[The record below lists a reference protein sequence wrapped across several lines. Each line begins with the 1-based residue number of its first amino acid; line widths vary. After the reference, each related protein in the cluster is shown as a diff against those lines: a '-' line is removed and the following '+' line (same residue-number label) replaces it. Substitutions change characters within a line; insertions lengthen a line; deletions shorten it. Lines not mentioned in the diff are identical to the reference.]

1 MPTRWPCATG
11 CSGAVAPMASEG
23 AGEGAT
29 RPDERR
35 LHPFSWLF
43 VLLTQLRQVI
53 VPLLVLLVLGRGEWW
68 ELMAVVGAAGLA
80 LYSLVYSFGFRYRL
94 EADELVVREG
104 ILDRTERHIPYARVQ
119 NIVQKR
125 NPLHRLFGVSE
136 LRLESAGGAKP
147 EAVMSVI
154 PLADALRIER
164 ILRAHGPDAEAED
177 ATAAPPAIDGA
188 PSPSPILL
196 RLPLAELL
204 RLGLVT
210 NRGWVVIGA
219 GFAALW
225 QVVPEERGVA
235 RGIWRLVEP
244 LIGRGAEY
252 IPGPLAFAVSAALFL
267 LAAMLAVK
275 GLSLLMAMVDFHAF
289 TLERRGERVR
299 TEAGLL
305 TRRVASARRDKIQRL
320 LYAEGWL
327 MRRMGRQALSCEV
340 AGGLVAANEDAGARL
355 RWLAP
360 IARPAEIERIADEV
374 ATGLLPARMDWQPL
388 HPRAWRRM
396 FNASAFWLSV
406 IALPLLIAFGPW
418 VLAGWAVLVA
428 WTFIESRAAA
438 RFAGWAFDG
447 EVFAVRGGW
456 LTRRWTLAQVGR
468 GQSVSL
474 VSTPLDRRAGMA
486 SMSMDTAGVRPGSF
500 KLRVDYLDAAQ
511 ARALHLALSRRLD
524 PERATA

>member
-1 MPTRWPCATG
+1 
-11 CSGAVAPMASEG
+11 MASEG
-23 AGEGAT
+23 EGGDRAL
-29 RPDERR
+29 ERR

-68 ELMAVVGAAGLA
+68 ELMALVGAAGLA

-94 EADELVVREG
+94 EADELIVREG

-136 LRLESAGGAKP
+136 LRLESAGGSKP

-164 ILRAHGPDAEAED
+164 ILRARGPDAEAED
-177 ATAAPPAIDGA
+177 AAATPAADGA
-188 PSPSPILL
+188 PAPSPILL

-219 GFAALW
+219 GFALAW
-225 QVVPEERGVA
+225 QVAPEDRSVVRSA
-235 RGIWRLVEP
+235 WRLVEP
-244 LIGRGAEY
+244 LLGRGADWV
-252 IPGPLAFAVSAALFL
+252 PGPLAWVVSAALFL

-275 GLSLLMAMVDFHAF
+275 GLSLLMAVVDFHGFA
-289 TLERRGERVR
+289 LERRGERVR

-320 LYAEGWL
+320 LYADGWL

-340 AGGLVAANEDAGARL
+340 AGGMVAANEDAGARL

-360 IARPAEIERIADEV
+360 IAPPAEVARIADDV
-374 ATGLLPARMDWQPL
+374 APGLLPARMDWQPL
-388 HPRAWRRM
+388 HPRAWRRL
-396 FNASAFWLSV
+396 FNASAFWWSV
-406 IALPLLIAFGPW
+406 VALPLFIAFGPW
-418 VLAGWAVLVA
+418 VLAGWALLVGWA
-428 WTFIESRAAA
+428 FIESRAAA
-438 RFAGWAFDG
+438 RFGGWAFDG

-456 LTRRWTLAQVGR
+456 LTRRWTLARLGR

-474 VSTPLDRRAGMA
+474 SSTPLDRRAGMA
-486 SMSMDTAGVRPGSF
+486 SVSMDTAGVRPGSF
-500 KLRVDYLDAAQ
+500 RLRVDHLGMEQ
-511 ARALHLALSRRLD
+511 ARTLHRALAERLD
-524 PERATA
+524 PERRSA

>member
-1 MPTRWPCATG
+1 MG
-11 CSGAVAPMASEG
+11 SEG
-23 AGEGAT
+23 EGGA
-29 RPDERR
+29 RANERR

-94 EADELVVREG
+94 EADELIVREG

-177 ATAAPPAIDGA
+177 VTSAPASDGA

-196 RLPLAELL
+196 RLPVSELL

-235 RGIWRLVEP
+235 RSMWRLVEP

-267 LAAMLAVK
+267 LTAMLAVK
-275 GLSLLMAMVDFHAF
+275 GLSLLMAVVDFHAF

-360 IARPAEIERIADEV
+360 IARPAEIERIADDV
-374 ATGLLPARMDWQPL
+374 AAGLLPARMDWQPL
-388 HPRAWRRM
+388 HPNAWRRM
-396 FNASAFWLSV
+396 FNASAFWWSV
-406 IALPLLIAFGPW
+406 IALPLLLAFGPW
-418 VLAGWAVLVA
+418 VLAGWVVLVG

-438 RFAGWAFDG
+438 RFGGWAFDG

-456 LTRRWTLAQVGR
+456 LTRRWTLARVGR

-474 VSTPLDRRAGMA
+474 ASTPLDRRAGMA
-486 SMSMDTAGVRPGSF
+486 SVAMDTAGVRPGSF
-500 KLRVDYLDAAQ
+500 KLRVDYLGTDQ
-511 ARALHLALSRRLD
+511 ARSLHRALAGRLD
-524 PERATA
+524 PERAPG

>member
-1 MPTRWPCATG
+1 M
-11 CSGAVAPMASEG
+11 VSEG
-23 AGEGAT
+23 EAAGRA
-29 RPDERR
+29 DERR

-68 ELMAVVGAAGLA
+68 ELMAVVGAAALA

-94 EADELVVREG
+94 EADELIVREG
-104 ILDRTERHIPYARVQ
+104 IFDRTERHIPYARVQ

-125 NPLHRLFGVSE
+125 NPLHRVFGVSE

-164 ILRAHGPDAEAED
+164 ILRAHGPDVDTED
-177 ATAAPPAIDGA
+177 AATPVAVDGA
-188 PSPSPILL
+188 PSASPILL
-196 RLPLAELL
+196 RLPVPELL

-235 RGIWRLVEP
+235 RSAWRLVEP

-252 IPGPLAFAVSAALFL
+252 IPGPLAFVVSAALFL
-267 LAAMLAVK
+267 LVAMVAVK
-275 GLSLLMAMVDFHAF
+275 LLSLLMAVVDFHAF

-305 TRRVASARRDKIQRL
+305 TRRVASARRDKVQRL

-360 IARPAEIERIADEV
+360 IARPADIERIADDV
-374 ATGLLPARMDWQPL
+374 AAGLLPARMDWQPL

-396 FNASAFWLSV
+396 FNASAFWWSV
-406 IALPLLIAFGPW
+406 IALPLLVAFGPW
-418 VLAGWAVLVA
+418 VLAGWALLVG
-428 WTFIESRAAA
+428 WTFVESRAAA
-438 RFAGWAFDG
+438 RFGGWAFDG

-456 LTRRWTLAQVGR
+456 LTRRWTLARIGR

-486 SMSMDTAGVRPGSF
+486 SVAMDTAGVRPGSF
-500 KLRVDYLDAAQ
+500 KLRVDYLATDQ
-511 ARALHLALSRRLD
+511 ARALHRALAGRLD
-524 PERATA
+524 AGPATG

>member
-1 MPTRWPCATG
+1 
-11 CSGAVAPMASEG
+11 MASDDG
-23 AGEGAT
+23 ARA
-29 RPDERR
+29 PERR
-35 LHPFSWLF
+35 LHPLSWLF

-68 ELMAVVGAAGLA
+68 ELLAVVGAVALA

-94 EADELVVREG
+94 EADEIVVREG

-125 NPLHRLFGVSE
+125 NPLHRVFGVSE
-136 LRLESAGGAKP
+136 LRLESAGGTKP

-164 ILRAHGPDAEAED
+164 ILREHTAHDAAEAD
-177 ATAAPPAIDGA
+177 APPADGA
-188 PSPSPILL
+188 ASPILL
-196 RLPLAELL
+196 RLPLGELL

-219 GFAALW
+219 GSALLW
-225 QVVPEERGVA
+225 QVMPEERGVA
-235 RGIWRLVEP
+235 RTAWRLVEL

-252 IPGPLAFAVSAALFL
+252 IPGPLAWVASAALFL
-267 LAAMLAVK
+267 LTVLLAVK
-275 GLSLLMAMVDFHAF
+275 ALSLLMAVVDFHAF
-289 TLERRGERVR
+289 VLERRGERVR

-320 LYAEGWL
+320 LYADGWL

-340 AGGLVAANEDAGARL
+340 AGGMVAANEDSGARL

-360 IARPAEIERIADEV
+360 IAPPADVERIAHDV
-374 ATGLLPARMDWQPL
+374 APGLLPARMDWQPL

-396 FNASAFWLSV
+396 FNAGAFWWTV
-406 IALPLLIAFGPW
+406 IALPPLVALGPW
-418 VLAGWAVLVA
+418 VLAGWALLIA
-428 WTFIESRAAA
+428 WTFVESRAAA
-438 RFAGWAFDG
+438 RFGAFAFDG

-456 LTRRWTLAQVGR
+456 LTRRWTLARVGR
-468 GQSVSL
+468 GQSASL
-474 VSTPLDRRAGMA
+474 ASTPLDRRAGMA
-486 SMSMDTAGVRPGSF
+486 SVSMDTAGVRPGSF

-511 ARALHLALSRRLD
+511 ARTLHLALSQRLD
-524 PERATA
+524 PSPGGV